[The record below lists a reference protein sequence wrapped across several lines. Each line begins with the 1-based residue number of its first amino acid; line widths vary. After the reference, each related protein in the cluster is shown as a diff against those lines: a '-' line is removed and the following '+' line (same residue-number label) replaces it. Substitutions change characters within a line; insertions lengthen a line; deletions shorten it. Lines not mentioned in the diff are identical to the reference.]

1 MKPFDPATRVQDYLV
16 FGEFGDV
23 NPSITDSST
32 YTFLRPETMQ
42 EVFEHEIEGCFL
54 YSRHWNPTNKVLAD
68 ALARMEDGEG
78 AVVMSSGMAAISTT
92 LMLLCSA
99 GDDVVASRTI
109 YGGTYALMKNLL
121 PRFGIT
127 TRFVDTKDLA
137 AVSAAIGARTK
148 VLYCESI
155 SNPLLEVND
164 IPKLVGI
171 AKEHGVQLVV
181 DNTFSPMIISPLRL
195 GADVVVHSMTKFIN
209 GTSDCVAGCVV
220 SSHATVA
227 GLMDINQGPAMLF
240 GPTLDSFRAASIL
253 KNIHSLH
260 VRLKKHSE
268 NALELAR
275 HMARQG
281 LKVHYPG
288 LPDHPHHALLLHLM
302 NRGYGYGG
310 MLVLDAGTA
319 AAANRLMMRMQQE
332 KVGYLAVSLGYFK
345 TLFSSPG
352 RSTSSEIPVE
362 EQTRMGLSDGLV
374 RFSIGLDQN
383 IDRTWETIERCLK
396 DAKIG

>member
-1 MKPFDPATRVQDYLV
+1 MRPFDPATRVQDYLV

-32 YTFLRPETMQ
+32 YTFLRPETME
-42 EVFEHEIEGCFL
+42 EVFDHEIEGCFL
-54 YSRHWNPTNKVLAD
+54 YSRHWNPTNRVLAD

-78 AVVMSSGMAAISTT
+78 AVVTSSGMAAIATT
-92 LMLLCSA
+92 LMLHCSA
-99 GDDVVASRTI
+99 GDDIVASRTI

-127 TRFVDTKDLA
+127 TRFVDTKDLS
-137 AVSAAIGARTK
+137 AVRAAIGPRTK
-148 VLYCESI
+148 VLYCEAI

-164 IPKLVGI
+164 LEKLAAI
-171 AKEHGVQLVV
+171 AKERGAAMIV

-220 SSHATVA
+220 GSHATVA
-227 GLMDINQGPAMLF
+227 GLMDITQGPAMLF
-240 GPTLDSFRAASIL
+240 GPTLDAFRAASIL
-253 KNIHSLH
+253 KNLHSLH
-260 VRLKKHSE
+260 VRLKKHAE

-275 HMARQG
+275 HMAAKG

-288 LPDHPHHALLLHLM
+288 LPEHPQHALLAHLM
-302 NRGYGYGG
+302 NPGYGYGG
-310 MLVLDAGTA
+310 MLVLDAGTEA
-319 AAANRLMMRMQQE
+319 TANRLMMRMQQE

-352 RSTSSEIPVE
+352 HSTSSEIPVE
-362 EQTRMGLSDGLV
+362 EQDRMGLSGGLI

-383 IDRTWETIERCLK
+383 IERTWETIERCLREVK
-396 DAKIG
+396 LA